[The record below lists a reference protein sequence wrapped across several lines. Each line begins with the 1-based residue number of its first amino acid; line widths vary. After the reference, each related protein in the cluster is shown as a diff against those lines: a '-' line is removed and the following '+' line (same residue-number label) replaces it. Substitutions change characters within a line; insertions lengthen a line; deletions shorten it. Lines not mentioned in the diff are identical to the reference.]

1 MTLAGNSAIVVSM
14 LWIFTDY
21 TAVVDCMIFVDDI
34 DVFARTVFTDNI
46 VVIVTTVTA
55 GICWW

>member
-1 MTLAGNSAIVVSM
+1 
-14 LWIFTDY
+14 
-21 TAVVDCMIFVDDI
+21 MIFVDDI